1 MIGQAVEG
9 DEDVVVADAL
19 RTLGEWIPALVLAA
33 LVVLAVR
40 GVVGRVYVA
49 RDTPPSHADY
59 PRRWRSLTV
68 YVVGLVVGA
77 AVGLGLALETDGLW
91 TIGLGLGLG
100 ASVVGV
106 PLIEQRLARWRV
118 PRRSVPRK
126 PGHDEDV

>member
-1 MIGQAVEG
+1 M
-9 DEDVVVADAL
+9 DETGTEDLWLTDAL

-49 RDTPPSHADY
+49 RDTPATHESY
-59 PRRWRSLTV
+59 PRRWRSLTI
-68 YVVGLVVGA
+68 YAVGLAVGA
-77 AVGLGLALETDGLW
+77 AVGLGLALETGGLW

-106 PLIEQRLARWRV
+106 PLVEQRLARWRV

-126 PGHDEDV
+126 PGHGEDV

>member
-1 MIGQAVEG
+1 M
-9 DEDVVVADAL
+9 DETVSEDIWLTDVL
-19 RTLGEWIPALVLAA
+19 KTLGEWIPALVLAA

-49 RDTPPSHADY
+49 RDTPATHESWT
-59 PRRWRSLTV
+59 RRWRSLTV

-77 AVGLGLALETDGLW
+77 AVGLGLALETDGIW